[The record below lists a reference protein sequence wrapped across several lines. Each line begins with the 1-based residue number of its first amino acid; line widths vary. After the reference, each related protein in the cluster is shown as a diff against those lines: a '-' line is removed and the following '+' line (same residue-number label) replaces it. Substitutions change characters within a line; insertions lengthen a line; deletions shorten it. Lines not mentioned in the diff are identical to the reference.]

1 MRRTAAGSA
10 APLHVPHTYLG
21 NVSNGAAV
29 DARRPREQGGRSG
42 RLILV
47 LGLLVVA
54 FNVASVAGAVQLRRR
69 GGEVGDVK
77 TAVNPDILAN
87 IAAIRLP
94 AKQPPP
100 IVVGPSPLT
109 TLVQATGPDGRPT
122 VALTL
127 DDGPDP
133 RWTPAVLQI
142 LREEGVVATFCT
154 VGTMAAVH
162 PELVRAEASEGH
174 AACDHTVHH
183 DGHLDRRP
191 LPDIAA
197 EVNGQ
202 ADTLRAILGADPPY
216 YRAPGGNLSPPM
228 IDLAHQRGMRVLQW
242 SADVGDFRPRSP
254 GAMTATL
261 LAFVRPG
268 AIILLH
274 DGGGNRSATVA
285 MLRPLIQELKTRG
298 YVFVLP

>member
-21 NVSNGAAV
+21 S
-29 DARRPREQGGRSG
+29 RRVM
-42 RLILV
+42 LV
-47 LGLLVVA
+47 LGLLVA
-54 FNVASVAGAVQLRRR
+54 ALNVAGVVGAVQLGRR
-69 GGEVGDVK
+69 GDEVGEGR
-77 TAVNPDILAN
+77 TAVTPDLLAN

-94 AKQPPP
+94 AKQPPTDP
-100 IVVGPSPLT
+100 GPSPLT
-109 TLVQATGPDGRPT
+109 TLVRANSPDGRPT

-133 RWTPAVLQI
+133 RWTPTVLQI

-154 VGTMAAVH
+154 VGIQAASH
-162 PELVRAEASEGH
+162 PDLVRAEASQGH

-183 DGHLDRRP
+183 DEHLDRRP

-228 IDLAHQRGMRVLQW
+228 IDLAHRRGMRVLHW
-242 SADVGDFRPRSP
+242 SADVADFRPRSP

-274 DGGGNRSATVA
+274 DGGGDRSATVA
-285 MLRPLIQELKTRG
+285 MLRPLIQELKARG